1 MVPCRVRTLWVVSVW
16 GGADACVVLL
26 PSGRTAH
33 RGAGARMQWA
43 SPARV
48 VQGPCKHDKRELFDL
63 ENWIVE
69 DLVVGP
75 AHMPAQRGG
84 SSRRPRGPRAAG
96 HGAGAEQRTRHPRA

>member
-48 VQGPCKHDKRELFDL
+48 VQGPCKHDKRELFYL
-63 ENWIVE
+63 ENWIV
-69 DLVVGP
+69 VGP
-75 AHMPAQRGG
+75 GSGG
-84 SSRRPRGPRAAG
+84 SSRRPRGPRARG
-96 HGAGAEQRTRHPRA
+96 RERRTRHPRA

>member
-48 VQGPCKHDKRELFDL
+48 VQGPCKHDKRELFYL
-63 ENWIVE
+63 ENWIE
-69 DLVVGP
+69 WSG
-75 AHMPAQRGG
+75 
-84 SSRRPRGPRAAG
+84 RAARRLG
-96 HGAGAEQRTRHPRA
+96 VAPAARTCCTLG